1 MTRRANPEEQFQ
13 KSVAQLLD
21 SLGWLW
27 WHTPLGELR
36 PKKTVTRKG
45 RRVTYSPA
53 GKKLKD
59 MGAKNG
65 VSDVFILEPWEWTD
79 RSGIRSEKNLKIGG
93 WIKKHRFHDAGRAV
107 CIELKI
113 RPNKP
118 MKAQLE
124 FLTAA
129 RAHGA
134 LTAVCYDMDEVL
146 AVCRMVRPLNGRSLT

>member
-36 PKKTVTRKG
+36 PKKTTVRKG
-45 RRVTYSPA
+45 RRVTYSPT

-65 VSDVFILEPWEWTD
+65 IADVIIAEPWYCLPADLPTCANAPYPVD
-79 RSGIRSEKNLKIGG
+79 RTGTGTIIAVELKIGRNTTTKAQRA
-93 WIKKHRFHDAGRAV
+93 WIKAV
-107 CIELKI
+107 
-113 RPNKP
+113 RDRGW
-118 MKAQLE
+118 
-124 FLTAA
+124 LTAIC
-129 RAHGA
+129 R
-134 LTAVCYDMDEVL
+134 TMDEVM
-146 AVCRMVRPLNGRSLT
+146 AVCRMVRPLNGRRLT